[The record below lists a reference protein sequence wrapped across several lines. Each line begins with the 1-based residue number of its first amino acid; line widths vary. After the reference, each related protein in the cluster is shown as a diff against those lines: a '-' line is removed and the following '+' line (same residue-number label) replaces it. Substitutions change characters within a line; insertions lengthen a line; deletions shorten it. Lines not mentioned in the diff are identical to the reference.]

1 MKGSQAGVMGNTG
14 SPCGLSQLLVSSAG
28 RKQRRG
34 ISRQMHLQK
43 LEVHVFIMLYLIFII
58 YLFFYFFFYF
68 FNDAKWCKHCYVT
81 YINACTM
88 RPAQTAGTG
97 EKFQHN
103 WVVSGFHELTIRKL
117 RRATTSNSQQT
128 RPCLSSAPCGNA
140 FMSSSLVDNT
150 LECQTCEMNDSCR
163 WLHRL

>member
-1 MKGSQAGVMGNTG
+1 MSWEILEV
-14 SPCGLSQLLVSSAG
+14 LVAWASCWFHQQEESSAEASPDKCTC
-28 RKQRRG
+28 RNWKFTC
-34 ISRQMHLQK
+34 SSC
-43 LEVHVFIMLYLIFII
+43 FI
-58 YLFFYFFFYF
+58 LFVCLLLLLF

-88 RPAQTAGTG
+88 RPAQAAGTG

-103 WVVSGFHELTIRKL
+103 WVVSVVSGFHELTIRKL
-117 RRATTSNSQQT
+117 RQATTSNSQQT
-128 RPCLSSAPCGNA
+128 RPRLSSAPCGNA

>member
-1 MKGSQAGVMGNTG
+1 MSWEILEV
-14 SPCGLSQLLVSSAG
+14 LVAWASCWFHQQEESSAEASPDKCTC
-28 RKQRRG
+28 RNWKFTC
-34 ISRQMHLQK
+34 SSC
-43 LEVHVFIMLYLIFII
+43 FILFLLFI
-58 YLFFYFFFYF
+58 YFFIFFYF